1 MLQAG
6 SYHTLTVN
14 RISDHGLYL
23 ADGEGDEVL
32 LPNRYVSLGDKVG
45 DTKEVFVYHD
55 SKDRLTA
62 TTERP
67 YATVGQAA
75 FLEVVDKNLHGA
87 FLAWGITAK
96 DIFIP
101 NSNQTF
107 RMEPGKRYVVFVYRD
122 NVSGRVV
129 ATARLNG
136 FVSNEVIAVRPKQ
149 RVRLL
154 VARRIPAGYRVVV
167 DDRNW
172 GVLYDSQL
180 FRTIRIGDTLEGYV
194 SRITEDGRIDVSL
207 QRQGFDR
214 VKDAAE
220 QLAEIIDAQ
229 GGALPLNDRSAPEE
243 IAALTGMSKKA
254 FKRALG
260 LLMSRGEAETE
271 NGIIKKK
278 G

>member
-1 MLQAG
+1 ML
-6 SYHTLTVN
+6 YHHSGN
-14 RISDHGLYL
+14 
-23 ADGEGDEVL
+23 
-32 LPNRYVSLGDKVG
+32 
-45 DTKEVFVYHD
+45 
-55 SKDRLTA
+55 RLTA

-67 YATVGQAA
+67 YDTVGLGAC
-75 FLEVVDKNLHGA
+75 LEVVYKNLHGA

-101 NSNQTF
+101 NSNQSF

-136 FVSNEVIAVRPKQ
+136 FVSNEVIVVRPKQ

-260 LLMSRGEAETE
+260 LLMSRGEAETV